1 MKFLS
6 PIATLLSL
14 SSIFTIS
21 ASAEANIFELD
32 NHLTKSQCPTVQ
44 EFSADKLSKNTR
56 SIANFAFAKQISLT
70 LENSRIL
77 AKFAPQDYR
86 GKKVTLKSL
95 ATTLGYENFN
105 WVSYVENDPYGIA
118 DNQGKKLSTP
128 YNDPP
133 LGGYQYDGADEFPFY
148 WDIESCENCRYR
160 HNYQHHKVMNQF
172 ELIFEDMPSDY
183 RLQKDESIDF
193 ITHLVGVKSYHR
205 TEKKAEWEV
214 LTTFRW
220 KLTNSPAG
228 KGKVYLVEFDI
239 NPQDLPPSLLSQMG
253 IDGGTINSEFQ
264 LARQASY
271 NQSDNPQCLPQNHQS
286 QHPDNLFSRVESLYR
301 QNELKHPH

>member
-21 ASAEANIFELD
+21 ASAEANIFDLD
-32 NHLTKSQCPTVQ
+32 HTLTKSQCPVVQ
-44 EFSADKLSKNTR
+44 KFSADKFSKNTL
-56 SIANFAFAKQISLT
+56 SNTNFAFAQQITLT
-70 LENSRIL
+70 LKDSRIL

-86 GKKVTLKSL
+86 GKKITLKSL
-95 ATTLGYENFN
+95 ASTLGYENFN
-105 WVSYVENDPYGIA
+105 WVSYVENDPYGIT

-160 HNYQHHKVMNQF
+160 HNYQHHQVVNQF
-172 ELIFEDMPSDY
+172 ELVFEDMPSDY
-183 RLQKDESIDF
+183 RLKDEESINF

-228 KGKVYLVEFDI
+228 KGQVSLIDFDI
-239 NPQDLPPSLLSQMG
+239 NPQDLPPSLLGQMG

-271 NQSDNPQCLPQNHQS
+271 NLLHNPQCPPQNHQS
-286 QHPDNLFSRVESLYR
+286 QHPDHLFLQVENPYR
-301 QNELKHPH
+301 QNE